1 MAQEG
6 LAQQMASPAAAGM
19 SQMPT
24 VEEIIQLLMEGAQP
38 EELIQAG
45 IPQELIMQAIQIL
58 EQQLAQQAPQQ
69 AQQQQLPPQA
79 GPTGEAG
86 LAQVMAG

>member
-1 MAQEG
+1 
-6 LAQQMASPAAAGM
+6 
-19 SQMPT
+19 
-24 VEEIIQLLMEGAQP
+24 MEGVQP

-69 AQQQQLPPQA
+69 AQQQLPPQA
-79 GPTGEAG
+79 QGSPGEAG
-86 LAQVMAG
+86 LAQTMVG